1 MGMIIMIEKAGD
13 YRPYLAGLT
22 FSLVFGFSFLFS
34 KEALEVITPFHL
46 LGFRFIVAAAS
57 ITLIRELGF
66 IETDFKNKPLKP
78 LIIISIFQPV
88 LYFTFEI
95 MGINFT
101 TSSQAGL
108 MISLLPVAVAV
119 LAVFFLGEVPG
130 KLQAV
135 CILLSVAG
143 VGLVV
148 ASQGELGASTHYLGI
163 ILLLGAV
170 LSGGAYNIISRLISN
185 EYTPVEITF
194 FMCYTGAIIFNV
206 IGFYLFP
213 GGIMDYLGYVTHP
226 QIIASMLYLGAL
238 SSVLAFFMLNYALA
252 RLPASQA
259 AVFANLTTVVSI
271 FAGVLIRGEPFLR
284 QQALGAILIIIGV
297 WGTNYFDMKEEGPSA
312 SSTTSLQKE

>member
-1 MGMIIMIEKAGD
+1 MSEKVRD
-13 YRPYLAGLT
+13 IRPYLAGLT

-34 KEALEVITPFHL
+34 KEALEVVAPFHL
-46 LGFRFIVAAAS
+46 LGFRFIVAAVS

-66 IETDFKNKPLKP
+66 IETDFKNKSLKP
-78 LIIISIFQPV
+78 LILISIFQPV

-95 MGINFT
+95 LGINFT

-130 KLQAV
+130 RLQAG

-143 VGLVV
+143 VGLVM
-148 ASQGELGASTHYLGI
+148 AAQGELGASTHYLGI
-163 ILLLGAV
+163 MLLLGVV
-170 LSGGAYNIISRLISN
+170 LSGGIYNIISRSISN

-194 FMCYTGAIIFNV
+194 FMCYTGAVLFNV
-206 IGFYLFP
+206 IGFYRFS
-213 GGIMDYLGYVTHP
+213 GGLMNYMGYITNP
-226 QIIASMLYLGAL
+226 QIIASVLYLGAL

-284 QQALGAILIIIGV
+284 QQAVGALLIIIGV
-297 WGTNYFDMKEEGPSA
+297 WGTNYFDLKEEGRSTSSA
-312 SSTTSLQKE
+312 TSLQKE